1 MKNKQKK
8 KNKGLN
14 FFQVFKRIFG
24 ELKQV
29 RVILIAIVLISIT
42 GVAISLAT
50 PALLGKLTDALYALW
65 AEGKAIN
72 EGEFSLNGYI
82 LAGVYVLA
90 CVLGIISMLL
100 STTATSK
107 YFTYGLRVKISAKIL
122 RLPVKFADKTPT
134 GEILSRMM
142 GDVSN
147 MSAPIYDII
156 YTLIDGV
163 IKLVGITVIIFI
175 MSPQLAWFIVAV
187 VPFSVLLSAL
197 LSTRSEK
204 LYNQARE
211 TNGETYAL
219 TEEDFTGFDTVK
231 AFSLEEDRLQRYTE
245 LSEKYKTQTS
255 KAEVLSGTVNPLIT
269 FTNAIAYLL
278 ICVIGGYMAINGT
291 LSVGAV
297 VSLVLYAQMFAG
309 PLESI
314 SFGFSQIQNTVASA
328 RRVYEILDGEE
339 MSDKN
344 QENKVPLSGEV
355 VFDSVK
361 FSYTPDKPLI
371 TNLSFKAEEGQKVAI
386 VGATGAGKTTI
397 VNLLMRFY
405 EIQGGSITVG
415 GLNSA
420 NIRREALRQA
430 FSMVLQDTWLF
441 SGTIF
446 ENVALGKEG
455 ATLEEVEDACK
466 RAHVHDFIISQK
478 DGYNT
483 VINEETTNISGGQKQ
498 LLTIA
503 RAYLADRR
511 ILILDEATSSVDT
524 RTESLIQRSMDE
536 LMKNRTSF
544 VIAHR
549 LSTIVNAN
557 VILVVDHG
565 DIVEKGTHAELLA
578 RGGLYSKI
586 YNSQYSNGLTQK

>member
-1 MKNKQKK
+1 MKNKVKK
-8 KNKGLN
+8 QKNKGLN
-14 FFQVFKRIFG
+14 FFQVFKRIFN

-29 RVILIAIVLISIT
+29 RVILIAIVLTSVA

-50 PALLGKLTDALYALW
+50 PTLLGKLTDALYALW
-65 AEGKAIN
+65 ADGKAIN
-72 EGEFSLNGYI
+72 KGEFALNGYL
-82 LAGVYVLA
+82 LAGVYVGA
-90 CVLGIISMLL
+90 CVLAIISMLL

-107 YFTYGLRVKISAKIL
+107 YFTYGLRVKISSKIL
-122 RLPVKFADKTPT
+122 KMPVKFADKTPT

-156 YTLIDGV
+156 YTIIDGV

-175 MSPQLAWFIVAV
+175 MSPSLAWVIVAV

-211 TNGETYAL
+211 TNGESYAL

-231 AFSLEEDRLQRYTE
+231 AFSLEDDRLQRYTE
-245 LSEKYKTQTS
+245 LAEKYKTQTS

-420 NIRREALRQA
+420 NITREALRQA

-524 RTESLIQRSMDE
+524 RTESLIQRSIDE

-586 YNSQYSNGLTQK
+586 YNSQYSNENR

>member
-1 MKNKQKK
+1 MKKQKVNK
-8 KNKGLN
+8 KQLS
-14 FFQVFKRIFG
+14 FFEVFKRLFG
-24 ELKQV
+24 ELKQIRKLLV
-29 RVILIAIVLISIT
+29 AIILISIA

-50 PALLGKLTDALYALW
+50 PTLLGKLTDALYALW
-65 AEGKAIN
+65 ADGKEIVK
-72 EGEFSLNGYI
+72 GEFALNSYL

-90 CVLGIISMLL
+90 SVLAIISMLL

-107 YFTYGLRVKISAKIL
+107 YFTYGLRVKISEKIL
-122 RLPVKFADKTPT
+122 RSPVRFADKTPT

-147 MSAPIYDII
+147 MSAPIYDIM

-175 MSPQLAWFIVAV
+175 MSPSLAWVIVAV
-187 VPFSVLLSAL
+187 VPFSVILSAL

-211 TNGETYAL
+211 TNGEIYSL

-231 AFSLEEDRLQRYTE
+231 AFSLEDDRLMRYTE
-245 LSEKYKTQTS
+245 LNEKYVKQTK
-255 KAEVLSGTVNPLIT
+255 KAEIISGTVNPLIT

-328 RRVYEILDGEE
+328 RRVYDILDGEE
-339 MSDKN
+339 MNVSG
-344 QENKVPLSGEV
+344 QEDKVPQSGEV
-355 VFDSVK
+355 VFNNVK
-361 FSYTPDKPLI
+361 FSYEEDKPLI
-371 TNLSFKAEEGQKVAI
+371 TNLSFTAKEGQKVAI

-405 EIQGGSITVG
+405 ELQGGSITVG
-415 GLNSA
+415 GLDSSK
-420 NIRREALRQA
+420 ITRESLRQA

-446 ENVALGKEG
+446 ENVALGKDG
-455 ATLEEVEDACK
+455 ATLEEVELACK
-466 RAHVHDFIISQK
+466 KAHIDDYINSLK

-524 RTESLIQRSMDE
+524 RTEGLIQHSMDE
-536 LMKNRTSF
+536 LMKGRTSF

-549 LSTIVNAN
+549 LSTIVNAD

-565 DIVEKGTHAELLA
+565 DIVEKGNHKELLA
-578 RGGLYSKI
+578 KGGLYSKI
-586 YNSQYSNGLTQK
+586 YNSQYDNGIVK